1 MFFIYFIQ
9 DSEYHNS
16 LVWLLENDPEDLD
29 LRFQVEEE
37 IFGEVIP
44 RDLKKNGE
52 NIPVTNTNKNEYIEY
67 VSLFEF

>member
-1 MFFIYFIQ
+1 MFFFVFLKQ

-37 IFGEVIP
+37 VFGEVVS
-44 RDLKKNGE
+44 RDLKPNGE
-52 NIPVTNTNKNEYIEY
+52 DIPVTNANKKEYIGY
-67 VSLFEF
+67 DKS